1 LTELFPDLPEHR
13 IPETAQP
20 AGAARLRTANRDQT
34 MLSALSL
41 DEMLPADHEARVVVA
56 FVARLDLT
64 PLKTAIKSREGRP
77 GHPAIDPAILV
88 ALWLYATLDSIGSAR
103 ELARQCQM
111 SLPYQWI
118 CGGVSVNYHTLA
130 DARLACDAWLD
141 QTLARSIAVLAD
153 AGAITLE
160 TVAQD
165 GMRVRANAGAGSFRR
180 AATLERYLAEAKQRV
195 AALKQELG
203 EATAASRTR
212 KQAAQ
217 LRAARE
223 REARVAAALAA
234 LPAAEQRVARNK
246 KKPAE
251 ARVSMTDAQAQVMK
265 MPDGGFRPAYNTQLA
280 AETQH
285 GLIVGL
291 EISTSG
297 GDQPSLAPMVEQ
309 VTQQT
314 GRTPQ
319 NWLVDGGYFNR
330 EQMTALAR
338 AGITPYCPPHETH
351 KGDRD
356 PAQAVKGDTPE
367 LAELR
372 ARMASEAGQALYRQR
387 ARWIE
392 WVNAGYRA
400 RDWGQVLLRGLVKV
414 RTKARWQALAHNM
427 TRIVRSEVLN
437 AAFPARLRL
446 A

>member
-1 LTELFPDLPEHR
+1 MPRRCALTELFPDLPEHR

-34 MLSALSL
+34 LLSALSL

-64 PLKTAIKSREGRP
+64 PLKAVIKSREGRP

-203 EATAASRTR
+203 EDTTASRTR

-234 LPAAEQRVARNK
+234 LPAAEQRAARNK
-246 KKPAE
+246 KTPAE
-251 ARVSMTDAQAQVMK
+251 ARVSTTDAQAQVMK

-291 EISTSG
+291 EISSSG
-297 GDQPSLAPMVEQ
+297 GGPPRPAP
-309 VTQQT
+309 
-314 GRTPQ
+314 
-319 NWLVDGGYFNR
+319 
-330 EQMTALAR
+330 
-338 AGITPYCPPHETH
+338 
-351 KGDRD
+351 
-356 PAQAVKGDTPE
+356 
-367 LAELR
+367 
-372 ARMASEAGQALYRQR
+372 
-387 ARWIE
+387 
-392 WVNAGYRA
+392 
-400 RDWGQVLLRGLVKV
+400 
-414 RTKARWQALAHNM
+414 
-427 TRIVRSEVLN
+427 
-437 AAFPARLRL
+437 
-446 A
+446 